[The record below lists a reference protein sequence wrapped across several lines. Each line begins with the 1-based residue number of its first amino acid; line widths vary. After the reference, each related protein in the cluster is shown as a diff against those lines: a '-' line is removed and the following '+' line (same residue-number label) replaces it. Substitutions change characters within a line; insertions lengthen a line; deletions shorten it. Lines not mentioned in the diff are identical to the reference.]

1 MNYKK
6 VNQPAGNGNGLG
18 KNVSLGS
25 DGLWHGEDGRLL
37 ADLNNLGCGGRQ
49 GRRVR
54 AGGPDIGGSV
64 AGNRFFNFIAN
75 FNDFVGNFNDFVAN
89 FDNFSCFRLRGTVV
103 DGNLADLGDFRTSV
117 VGGNLADLGDFG
129 ASVVGGDGLSDFDEL
144 SGLLL
149 LLADFDK
156 LDGLSDWSSSWEDQ
170 RTGRSCQG

>member
-6 VNQPAGNGNGLG
+6 VNQPAGNGDGLG
-18 KNVSLGS
+18 KNVSLRG

-37 ADLNNLGCGGRQ
+37 ADLNNLGCSGRQ

-75 FNDFVGNFNDFVAN
+75 FNDFVGNF
-89 FDNFSCFRLRGTVV
+89 DNFSCFRLRGTVV
-103 DGNLADLGDFRTSV
+103 DGNLANLGDFRTSV
-117 VGGNLADLGDFG
+117 AGGNLADLGDFG
-129 ASVVGGDGLSDFDEL
+129 AFVVGGDGLSDFDKL

>member
-1 MNYKK
+1 MLDIIEQINFLVFEKHKK
-6 VNQPAGNGNGLG
+6 VDQPAGNGDGLSE
-18 KNVSLGS
+18 NVSLRG

-54 AGGPDIGGSV
+54 AGGPDVGGSV
-64 AGNRFFNFIAN
+64 AGNRCFDFIAN
-75 FNDFVGNFNDFVAN
+75 FNDFFGN

-129 ASVVGGDGLSDFDEL
+129 ASVVGGNGLSDFDKL

-156 LDGLSDWSSSWEDQ
+156 LDGLSDWSSSWED
-170 RTGRSCQG
+170 